1 MKRKDLVL
9 ITGGAG
15 FIGGHLVDAL
25 IGAGYQVRVLDNL
38 SPPTHNDKL
47 PDWFSEK
54 AEFIK
59 GDVRKKKDWRAALEG
74 VNYVFHLASYM
85 DYHLD
90 FNKYFDTNVRST
102 ALLYEVVIQKE
113 LPIKKIIVASS
124 QSPYGEG
131 KYLCAKHGVF
141 YAEPRAESQLKKHQW
156 NITCPKDNTFAKILP
171 EVETDELHPQIPYAI
186 SKVASEKLCLTL
198 GKTYKIPTVALRY
211 SIVQGPRQ
219 SFRHFYSGALRDFC
233 IRALAGLP
241 IVIQEDGEQIRDFVN
256 VHDVVDAHLVVLT
269 NKNADYQVFNVG
281 SGKNTPVIELARTI
295 CRVTGTTFA
304 PEMAGEFRINS
315 PRNCQMNVDKL
326 QKLGWRQKRTLEDNV
341 RQYADWVRNYPEAIS
356 YWKKTYENM
365 RRENILKR

>member
-47 PDWFSEK
+47 PDWFSKK

-59 GDVRKKKDWRAALEG
+59 GDVRKKKDWHTALGG

-90 FNKYFDTNVRST
+90 FSKYFDTNVRST
-102 ALLYEVVIQKE
+102 ALLYEVVIQKK

-131 KYLCAKHGVF
+131 KYLCSKHGVF
-141 YAEPRAESQLKKHQW
+141 YAEPRTEAQLKMHQW
-156 NITCPKDNTFAKILP
+156 NIICPKDNTFAKILP
-171 EVETDELHPQIPYAI
+171 EIETDELHPQIPYAI
-186 SKVASEKLCLTL
+186 SKVASESLSLTL

-211 SIVQGPRQ
+211 SIVQGSRQ
-219 SFRHFYSGALRDFC
+219 SFRHFYSGALRDFTT
-233 IRALAGLP
+233 RALAGLP
-241 IVIQEDGEQIRDFVN
+241 IVMQEDGEQIRDFVN
-256 VHDVVDAHLVVLT
+256 VHDAVDAHLLVLK
-269 NKNADYQVFNVG
+269 NKNADYKVFNVG
-281 SGKNTPVIELARTI
+281 SGKSTKVSELARTV

-326 QKLGWRQKRTLEDNV
+326 QKLGWRQKRTLEDSV
-341 RQYADWVRNYPEAIS
+341 RQYVDWVRDYPETIN
-356 YWKKTYENM
+356 YWQKTYENM
-365 RRENILKR
+365 RQENILKR